1 MKILALIPARGG
13 SKGVPRKN
21 IKLLNGKPLLQY
33 TAEVALQ
40 SNLFKRVVLS
50 TDDEEIAEIGKG
62 LGLDVPFLRPDDLAK
77 DKSPTLPVIQHALQ
91 FLKDTFNE
99 NYDAVCLLQVTTP
112 FRTIDF
118 IGNALKKFISSKSDS
133 LISVQKVP
141 HEYNPHWV
149 YKEDINGNLKIA
161 TGESVI
167 ITRRQDLPNAY
178 HRDGSL
184 YITKVKT
191 LLEENS
197 LYGKSIT
204 YIESPREMYVNID
217 TLNDWDRAEKLSERI
232 CNG

>member
-91 FLKDTFNE
+91 FLKDSYNE
-99 NYDAVCLLQVTTP
+99 SYDAVCLLQVTTP

-118 IGNALKKFISSKSDS
+118 INNALKKFINSKSDS

-149 YKEDINGNLKIA
+149 YKEGKNGNLKIA

-197 LYGKSIT
+197 LYGKSIA
-204 YIESPREMYVNID
+204 YIESPKEMYVNID
-217 TLNDWDRAEKLSERI
+217 TLNDWEKAEKLSEKI